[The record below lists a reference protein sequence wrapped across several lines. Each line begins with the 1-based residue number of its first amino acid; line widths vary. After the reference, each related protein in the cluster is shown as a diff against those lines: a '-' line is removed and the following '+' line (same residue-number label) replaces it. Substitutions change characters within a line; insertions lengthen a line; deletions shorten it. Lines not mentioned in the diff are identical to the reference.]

1 MLSVAGNSTLP
12 SGIRGCPKGAC
23 ARALHACCAHVTILE
38 REIAELESA
47 EGVELSLLANC
58 SAQTIAK
65 LVVVD

>member
-1 MLSVAGNSTLP
+1 MLTCGQALRASCAGTSPCWSGRSP
-12 SGIRGCPKGAC
+12 SWSR
-23 ARALHACCAHVTILE
+23 
-38 REIAELESA
+38 